1 MTDFDRTRD
10 QQANATLDDKA
21 PAASRNTAIA
31 MIDEGNAREAKR
43 SKSGLIGETLRIV
56 YITVIYKYG
65 RSLADHWLRMG

>member
-1 MTDFDRTRD
+1 
-10 QQANATLDDKA
+10 
-21 PAASRNTAIA
+21 

-56 YITVIYKYG
+56 YITVIYKDG